1 MDGTN
6 LVPKKKHLRFVIPT
20 GDNIVNVFSGSKAG
34 ATDLR
39 GRGLGFHGWELRIR
53 SLECFSCGM
62 LKW

>member
-39 GRGLGFHGWELRIR
+39 GRGLGFHG
-53 SLECFSCGM
+53 
-62 LKW
+62 